1 MLKVVLAFDGSLE
14 AKKAVACLSWWPV
27 ESLDVLLVTALRGGP
42 ALNEV
47 GDAVD
52 VDPAEK
58 SRAELALNVL
68 ATDLKKT
75 GVKVAT
81 LVAVGDPRDV
91 IVEMAVRESAD
102 VIVTGSRG
110 LNLAKRMLLGSVSSD
125 VLQNAP
131 CPVLL
136 VR

>member
-1 MLKVVLAFDGSLE
+1 MLKVVLAYDGSAQ
-14 AKKAVACLSWWPV
+14 AKKAVGCLSWWPASDLSV
-27 ESLDVLLVTALRGGP
+27 VVVTAMRGGP
-42 ALNEV
+42 ALNDV

-58 SRAELALNVL
+58 AGAEAALKIL
-68 ATDLKKT
+68 TADLKKI
-75 GVKVAT
+75 GVTAVGS
-81 LVAVGDPRDV
+81 VVVGDPRDV
-91 IVEMAVRESAD
+91 IVEVAIRESAD
-102 VIVTGSRG
+102 LIVTGSRG
-110 LNLAKRMLLGSVSSD
+110 LNLAKRMLLGSVSTD